1 MHSTGEVVWC
11 SLEPARFFPFALI
24 QEATESSPSVDK
36 SATSI
41 LTQVRASV
49 HHRYTITQPLQM
61 NCLELQSDLG
71 IQSGCN
77 NLQKQTN
84 LTKRKGI

>member
-1 MHSTGEVVWC
+1 MHSTGEVDWC

-49 HHRYTITQPLQM
+49 HHRYSITQSLQM
-61 NCLELQSDLG
+61 NCLE
-71 IQSGCN
+71 IHSGCN
-77 NLQKQTN
+77 NLQKQTD
-84 LTKRKGI
+84 LTKQKGN